1 MKKELNVIDLGTN
14 TICIAIAKCDK
25 FNPKKKASNKIKI
38 LGYGY
43 NMTKGLTYGA
53 LTSIEDLE
61 GVLLTA
67 ITKAEK
73 ESQKH
78 IKHVTISLPSWVT
91 ESKLVD
97 KTISIENNPVDETHI
112 SRLIS
117 LSNCEYCNDDSSI
130 IHIFPISYSID
141 NSDGIQDPI
150 GLLGNK
156 LSAVFNVVSVRNG
169 IINNLKNCL
178 SQCGIIIDNFICS
191 SYVSSLAITL
201 DDETQSRVMIIDMG
215 GSSTTI
221 ACINNKNLLYLG
233 IIPIGSSHITRD
245 ISVVLRTDKIN
256 AERIK
261 ILYGVSYSNSLFAH
275 DEEQILV
282 SSVDEFGEEHIQ
294 NVSKSTLDLIISSR
308 LDEIFDLIKK
318 HIEENNIDE
327 IYYQNII
334 ITGGG
339 SQIAGLNEYIKT
351 KNLFFGSSVRLGKPI
366 CMVGDNDFVNTA
378 SFAAA
383 AGTILYELENDQYN
397 KQVKQDG
404 LLHKLISIFK
414 RGI

>member
-25 FNPKKKASNKIKI
+25 FNSKKKSSNKIKI

-61 GVLLTA
+61 GVLLKA
-67 ITKAEK
+67 ITKAEQ

-78 IKHVTISLPSWVT
+78 IKHVTIALPNWAT

-97 KTISIENNPVDETHI
+97 KTISIGNNPVDEIHI
-112 SRLIS
+112 NKLIS
-117 LSNCEYCNDDSSI
+117 LSNSECCDDDSSI
-130 IHIFPISYSID
+130 IQVFPISYSVD
-141 NSDGIQDPI
+141 NSDSVQDPT

-156 LSAVFNVVSVRNG
+156 LSAIFNVVSVRNG
-169 IINNLKNCL
+169 IINNLTNCL
-178 SQCGIIIDNFICS
+178 SQCGITIDNFISS
-191 SYVSSLAITL
+191 SYASSLSITF
-201 DDETQSRVMIIDMG
+201 DDETQSGIMLIDMG
-215 GSSTTI
+215 GSSTTM
-221 ACINNKNLLYLG
+221 ACISNKTLLYLG

-245 ISVVLRTDKIN
+245 ISIVLRTDKTN
-256 AERIK
+256 AERLK
-261 ILYGVSYSNSLFAH
+261 ILYGVSYSNSLSAH

-327 IYYQNII
+327 MYYQNII

-366 CMVGDNDFVNTA
+366 CTVGDNDFVNTA

-383 AGTILYELENDQYN
+383 AGTILYELESDQYN
-397 KQVKQDG
+397 KPIKQDG
-404 LLHKLISIFK
+404 FLHKLVSVFK